1 MSNRVRVCVRLR
13 PTANF
18 AQEQIGVDQDN
29 NTVRVSLGAH
39 GSGGGDGGGHES
51 SSNRQDTYNFKFH
64 SVLHNAGQDSVY
76 ETCCRSVVQ
85 GATNGTN
92 GTIFAYGQTGAGK
105 TFTMLGNLS
114 QYHQRGCIPR
124 AVSHLFEEIDT
135 RTEYE
140 YKVRCS
146 YLELYNERIFDLLGE
161 KTGETKDWKIGE
173 DRHRG
178 MGMHVKDL
186 TVAPCD
192 TEEDVLNC
200 LFRGAEMRTT
210 AKHVLNTS
218 SNRSHCIFTIYLEQR
233 SRLGSS
239 EKVVHS
245 KLNLVDLAGSERL
258 KKVDID
264 DKTKAGRTIDD
275 TTKRESMYINKSL
288 TYLEQCV
295 VALTTRGRSHVP
307 YRQSKLT
314 HLLKDGIGGNSN
326 SMLLACVYGEE
337 AHLEETLSTLRLA
350 QRMMRVQNKTEEIST
365 IDPRLKIKQLERQ
378 VKSLKQEL
386 MMHDALAERSS
397 VAYDEYTPEQRYEV
411 EKSVRTYLDTEEGTV
426 DDPIGKAFGPLQSLR
441 HITEVFRA
449 FKLIVRNV
457 ESKTEARLRQRFT
470 LGEKIGSP
478 SAATGEGGAGGSGIA
493 DGVGGEEGADHSVG
507 PGGDIEGGAGYAVG
521 VAPAGARPASI
532 DMGELSP
539 QRGGGGSMMMDASM
553 AGSGGLESPG
563 SRMGSGSPGSPS
575 QRQSGRDRST
585 RGATTVP
592 ETRPEAFA
600 LFKQSDGYELN
611 EALRKEK
618 RSMKALQRSSRTVR
632 ESLNQHKME
641 IDSLQ
646 SEIEAKRK
654 ANGSLEMNKTED
666 GEEII
671 DEEEFR
677 LLSELQRT
685 KRAYRSLFS
694 EHKDISIKLSAA
706 DRSVRSA
713 RTTLVDQFDRWF
725 AVATGEALLDGAK
738 DVTNDD
744 RLDEG
749 EMFEKMEME
758 RVMDEDPESMAFFMA
773 QKQRSKSRRKDH
785 GSTIRAIRDKRL
797 NK

>member
-1 MSNRVRVCVRLR
+1 
-13 PTANF
+13 
-18 AQEQIGVDQDN
+18 
-29 NTVRVSLGAH
+29 
-39 GSGGGDGGGHES
+39 
-51 SSNRQDTYNFKFH
+51 
-64 SVLHNAGQDSVY
+64 
-76 ETCCRSVVQ
+76 
-85 GATNGTN
+85 
-92 GTIFAYGQTGAGK
+92 
-105 TFTMLGNLS
+105 
-114 QYHQRGCIPR
+114 
-124 AVSHLFEEIDT
+124 
-135 RTEYE
+135 
-140 YKVRCS
+140 
-146 YLELYNERIFDLLGE
+146 
-161 KTGETKDWKIGE
+161 
-173 DRHRG
+173 
-178 MGMHVKDL
+178 
-186 TVAPCD
+186 
-192 TEEDVLNC
+192 
-200 LFRGAEMRTT
+200 
-210 AKHVLNTS
+210 
-218 SNRSHCIFTIYLEQR
+218 
-233 SRLGSS
+233 
-239 EKVVHS
+239 
-245 KLNLVDLAGSERL
+245 
-258 KKVDID
+258 
-264 DKTKAGRTIDD
+264 
-275 TTKRESMYINKSL
+275 
-288 TYLEQCV
+288 
-295 VALTTRGRSHVP
+295 
-307 YRQSKLT
+307 
-314 HLLKDGIGGNSN
+314 
-326 SMLLACVYGEE
+326 
-337 AHLEETLSTLRLA
+337 
-350 QRMMRVQNKTEEIST
+350 
-365 IDPRLKIKQLERQ
+365 
-378 VKSLKQEL
+378 
-386 MMHDALAERSS
+386 MHDALAERSS

-478 SAATGEGGAGGSGIA
+478 SAATGEGGSGGSGIA

-632 ESLNQHKME
+632 ESLNQHKMQ

-654 ANGSLEMNKTED
+654 ANGSLEMRKTED

-785 GSTIRAIRDKRL
+785 GSTMRAIRDKRL

>member
-1 MSNRVRVCVRLR
+1 MSQNRVRVCVRLR

-18 AQEQIGVDQDN
+18 AQEQIAVNQDES
-29 NTVRVSLGAH
+29 TVRVSFSGH
-39 GSGGGDGGGHES
+39 DEGSGHEA

-76 ETCCRSVVQ
+76 ETCCRSIVQ

-114 QYHQRGCIPR
+114 QRGCIPR
-124 AVSHLFEEIDT
+124 AISHLFEEIDT

-173 DRHRG
+173 DRHHG

-186 TVAPCD
+186 TVASCD

-239 EKVVHS
+239 EKVIHS

-365 IDPRLKIKQLERQ
+365 INPRLKIKQLERQ

-397 VAYDEYTPEQRYEV
+397 VAYDEYTPEQRFEV
-411 EKSVRTYLDTEEGTV
+411 EKSVRKFLDTEDGTT
-426 DDPIGKAFGPLQSLR
+426 DDPIGNAFGSLQSLR
-441 HITEVFRA
+441 HITEIFRA
-449 FKLIVRNV
+449 FKIIVRNV

-470 LGEKIGSP
+470 LGEKVASP
-478 SAATGEGGAGGSGIA
+478 GKTGEGGAPA
-493 DGVGGEEGADHSVG
+493 DSSNAGDGDEDIPGAG
-507 PGGDIEGGAGYAVG
+507 PGGEIEGGAGYAVG

-539 QRGGGGSMMMDASM
+539 QRGGGSMVMDRSI
-553 AGSGGLESPG
+553 AGGMGSPG
-563 SRMGSGSPGSPS
+563 SVPGSPGSPS
-575 QRQSGRDRST
+575 QRKGGLDRSM

-618 RSMKALQRSSRTVR
+618 RAMKALQRGSRTVR
-632 ESLNQHKME
+632 ATLNQHKSQ
-641 IDSLQ
+641 IDALQ
-646 SEIEAKRK
+646 AEIETKRK
-654 ANGSLEMNKTED
+654 AQSSLEMNKTED

-694 EHKDISIKLSAA
+694 EHKDIAIKLSAA
-706 DRSVRSA
+706 DRSVRAA
-713 RTTLVDQFDRWF
+713 RTALVDQFDRWF

-758 RVMDEDPESMAFFMA
+758 RVMDEDPESVAFFMA
-773 QKQRSKSRRKDH
+773 QKKRSKSRRKDH
-785 GSTIRAIRDKRL
+785 GSTMRAIRDKRL

>member
-1 MSNRVRVCVRLR
+1 MSQNRVRVCVRLR

-18 AQEQIGVDQDN
+18 AQEQIGVNQDD

-39 GSGGGDGGGHES
+39 GGGEGGGHES

-64 SVLHNAGQDSVY
+64 SVLHNAGQDAVY

-186 TVAPCD
+186 TVASCN

-218 SNRSHCIFTIYLEQR
+218 SNRSHCIFTVYLEQR

-397 VAYDEYTPEQRYEV
+397 VAYDEYTPEQRYDV
-411 EKSVRTYLDTEEGTV
+411 EKSVRAFLDTEDGTV
-426 DDPIGKAFGPLQSLR
+426 DDPIGKAFGSLQSLR

-449 FKLIVRNV
+449 FKLIVRDV
-457 ESKTEARLRQRFT
+457 ESKTEERLRQRFT

-478 SAATGEGGAGGSGIA
+478 SGKTGEDGAAGGVAEDSAEDGEGGGT
-493 DGVGGEEGADHSVG
+493 G
-507 PGGDIEGGAGYAVG
+507 PGGEMEGGAGYAVG
-521 VAPAGARPASI
+521 VAAAGARPASI

-539 QRGGGGSMMMDASM
+539 QRGGGSMMMDASM
-553 AGSGGLESPG
+553 AGSRG
-563 SRMGSGSPGSPS
+563 MGSPASRVGGASPGSPS
-575 QRQSGRDRST
+575 QRKGGRDRST

-592 ETRPEAFA
+592 ETRPEAFV

-618 RSMKALQRSSRTVR
+618 RAMKALQRGSRTVR
-632 ESLNQHKME
+632 EALNQHKLH
-641 IDSLQ
+641 IDALQ

-654 ANGSLEMNKTED
+654 AQGSLEMNKTED

-677 LLSELQRT
+677 MLSELQQT

-694 EHKDISIKLSAA
+694 EHKDIAIKLSAA

-758 RVMDEDPESMAFFMA
+758 RVMDEDPESVAFFMA

-785 GSTIRAIRDKRL
+785 GSTMRAIRDKRL